1 MTIRSVAALKANMPL
16 NAGGAVSVQDIHDIL
31 DTIEDRTTQQT
42 LTRTTD
48 YVAVTADNRRRI
60 CFTGTSPAVLYLHQD
75 IPAGWECLV
84 GQTGTGIVTFS
95 AVGGSILSK
104 GGHSATSGQNAV
116 AYLLCV
122 ANAGSSPQVILTGDT
137 ATAQSVTDAFSS
149 GFSSGFS

>member
-16 NAGGAVSVQDIHDIL
+16 NVGGGISVQDLHDVL
-31 DTIEDRTTQQT
+31 DTLEDRSTQEII
-42 LTRTTD
+42 TRTAD
-48 YVAVTADNRRRI
+48 YVAVAADNRRKI
-60 CFTGTSPAVLYLHQD
+60 CFTGTAPAALYLHQD

-84 GQTGTGIVTFS
+84 GQAGTGLVTFS

-104 GGHSATSGQNAV
+104 GGHTTTSGQNAV
-116 AYLLCV
+116 AYLVCV
-122 ANAGSSPQVILTGDT
+122 ANSGSSPQVILTGDT